1 MKNEKVMGS
10 ILERSTRVVAQ
21 EFETGRNAIQQKLAE
36 VDWGF
41 QNRGKLPQSKRFT
54 HIPQNL
60 LVTFPAHS

>member
-1 MKNEKVMGS
+1 MGS

-41 QNRGKLPQSKRFT
+41 QNRGKTPTIETIHPYPAKF
-54 HIPQNL
+54 IGDI
-60 LVTFPAHS
+60 PAHS